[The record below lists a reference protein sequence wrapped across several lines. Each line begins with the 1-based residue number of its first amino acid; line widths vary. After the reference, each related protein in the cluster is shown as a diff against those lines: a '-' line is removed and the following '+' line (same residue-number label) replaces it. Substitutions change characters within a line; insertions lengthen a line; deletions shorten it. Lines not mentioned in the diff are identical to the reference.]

1 LDYRSDDI
9 SRVLDQMEQ
18 ALQSASRRFAEG
30 ASARESLDAT
40 NDAIGLAVEMPIES
54 FVRMSPQ
61 TMVSLLEVSFSDDR
75 MLAKVAQALL
85 LQADVL
91 LSEGL
96 LIEAGARREQA
107 TAVLDFIDPA
117 RAN

>member
-9 SRVLDQMEQ
+9 GRVLEEMDE

-30 ASARESLDAT
+30 ASARESIDAT
-40 NDAIGLAVEMPIES
+40 NDAIGLVVDLPVEH

-61 TMVSLLEVSFSDDR
+61 TMVSLLEISFSDDR
-75 MLAKVAQALL
+75 MLAKVAEALL